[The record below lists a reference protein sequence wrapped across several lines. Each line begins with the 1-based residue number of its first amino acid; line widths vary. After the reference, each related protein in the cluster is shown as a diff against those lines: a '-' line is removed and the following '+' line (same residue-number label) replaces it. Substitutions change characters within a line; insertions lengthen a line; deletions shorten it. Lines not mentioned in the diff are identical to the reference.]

1 MIQVENLEKSYGQV
15 RAVNGVSFEVASGE
29 IFGLLGPNGAG
40 KTTTLHCMCGLV
52 SPTAGRVRT
61 GGADVQR
68 DRVAACRQL
77 GLAPQELA
85 LYESLSARENL
96 EYWAGVY
103 GLRGEQLRQRVDES
117 LELAGLADRSREP
130 VRRFSGGMKRR
141 LNFACAIVH
150 RPRILLLDEPTAGV
164 DPQSR
169 ARLLDLVKEQ
179 ARLGAAVVYT
189 THYMEEAQQLCDR
202 LAVIDHGRIIA
213 MGTLEELR
221 ALIGGRDL
229 LRLAGRMDGAGAAGA
244 AARMEGVEVLHA
256 GGDWLTLRVADGAA
270 RLEAILDTLR
280 RSGMEVRSVSLEQ
293 PSLESLFLQLTGKDL
308 RE

>member
-1 MIQVENLEKSYGQV
+1 MILVEQLEKSYGEV
-15 RAVNGVSFEVASGE
+15 RAVNGVSFEVQPGE

-40 KTTTLHCMCGLV
+40 KTTTIHCLCGLV
-52 SPTAGRVRT
+52 SPTAGKVRI

-68 DRVAACRQL
+68 DRVAARRQM

-103 GLRGEQLRQRVDES
+103 GLGGAQLRQRVGEA
-117 LELAGLADRSREP
+117 LELAGLADRGREP

-141 LNFACAIVH
+141 LNFACACVH
-150 RPRILLLDEPTAGV
+150 RPRVLLLDEPTAGV

-169 ARLLDLVKEQ
+169 ARLLDLVQ
-179 ARLGAAVVYT
+179 AQASAGAAVVYT
-189 THYMEEAQQLCDR
+189 THYMEEAQQLCHR
-202 LAVIDHGRIIA
+202 IAVIDHGRIIA
-213 MGTLEELR
+213 IGTLEQLR
-221 ALIGGRDL
+221 SLIGGRDV
-229 LRLAGRMDGAGAAGA
+229 LRVAGRMDGPRAAEA
-244 AARMEGVEVLHA
+244 AARMEGVEVLSA
-256 GGDWLTLRVADGAA
+256 AEDLLSMRVEDGA
-270 RLEAILDTLR
+270 RKLEPILETLR

-293 PSLESLFLQLTGKDL
+293 PSLESLFLQLTGKEL